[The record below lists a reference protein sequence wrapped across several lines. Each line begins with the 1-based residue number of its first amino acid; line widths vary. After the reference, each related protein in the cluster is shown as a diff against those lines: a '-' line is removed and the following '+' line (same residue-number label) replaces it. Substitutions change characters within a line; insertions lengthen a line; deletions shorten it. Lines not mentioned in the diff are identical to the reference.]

1 MDELLDKIREAKG
14 RFIKLDDTVYVAIS
28 DKLKKVLSQIAK
40 VTHKKKKELEISAF
54 NAGSLKE
61 LEDAGVSLNADQEYR
76 DLLSRI
82 DSANN
87 LNVSVPSA
95 LQAEL
100 RSYQIDGFEWL
111 ARLAH
116 WGAGAILA
124 DDMGLGKTIQT
135 ITLLLFR
142 ASQGPSLVVTPS
154 SVLYNWRDEISRFAP
169 SLNIHI
175 FNSGDRKKILE
186 TAGNNDVVLC
196 TYGVLSSEIE
206 NMSKPVWNVVV
217 LDEAHAIKNRT
228 SQISY
233 NVHSL
238 KR

>member
-1 MDELLDKIREAKG
+1 
-14 RFIKLDDTVYVAIS
+14 
-28 DKLKKVLSQIAK
+28 
-40 VTHKKKKELEISAF
+40 
-54 NAGSLKE
+54 
-61 LEDAGVSLNADQEYR
+61 
-76 DLLSRI
+76 
-82 DSANN
+82 
-87 LNVSVPSA
+87 
-95 LQAEL
+95 
-100 RSYQIDGFEWL
+100 
-111 ARLAH
+111 
-116 WGAGAILA
+116 
-124 DDMGLGKTIQT
+124 DMGLGKTIQT

-228 SQISY
+228 SQISK

-238 KR
+238 KSKARVLLTGTPIQNHLSEIWNLFDFANPGLLGSLPDFSERFIIPIEKYQDKDQQRLLKKIIPPFLLRRT